1 MLSFRELAYQ
11 IRDQFVAFG
20 KHIHLKV
27 EVVIGGTGSIVQ
39 LIEI

>member
-11 IRDQFVAFG
+11 ISDQFDVFG

-27 EVVIGGTGSIVQ
+27 EVVVGGTGITNWFD
-39 LIEI
+39 